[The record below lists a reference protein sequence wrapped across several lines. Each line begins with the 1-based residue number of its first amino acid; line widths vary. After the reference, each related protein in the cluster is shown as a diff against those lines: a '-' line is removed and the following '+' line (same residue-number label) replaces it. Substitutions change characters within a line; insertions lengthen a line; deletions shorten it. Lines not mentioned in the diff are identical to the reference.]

1 MGSKI
6 PDLLAE
12 LPTIDPMIDLQKRA
26 KITDSLVD

>member
-12 LPTIDPMIDLQKRA
+12 LPTIDSMIDLQKRA
-26 KITDSLVD
+26 KITDSFVD